1 MDIFSQIDQTNELL
15 VLNVL
20 LIKITNVI
28 IFTYFFFSFLMLPMF

>member
-1 MDIFSQIDQTNELL
+1 MDMFSQIDQTKELL